1 MFEIPFNPRE
11 QRLTTTAKTALITR
25 VAELYYEREL
35 SQKDIADM
43 LELSRP
49 MVSRLLAEAKE
60 SGVVTISINRP
71 LEKREDLAKQVL
83 NRFELKEVIVVPGG
97 DPDTSRKNV
106 GVATAELLTTILRND
121 DIIGVSW
128 GRDLYHT
135 ISSLAKLELE
145 NIQVAQL
152 AGGLGEGDA
161 ASDGPEIARLL
172 GEKLSAQVRYLYA
185 PTVVQTA
192 DTKKQL
198 IEQAQL
204 AQTIT
209 LASQIDVAL
218 TGIGAIDDLS
228 SSLGKAGYIS
238 EKDRKALKKQ
248 EGKAHLLGYM
258 LDAKG
263 KTLKHNYNDRVVAAP
278 LKYLKRAKWSIGIA
292 SGVQKADAVLAALQG
307 GYFNTLVLS
316 EDVATQ
322 ILEAQNQKI
331 LST

>member
-1 MFEIPFNPRE
+1 MFEIMFKTKE
-11 QRLTTTAKTALITR
+11 QGLTRTAKTALITR

-49 MVSRLLAEAKE
+49 MVSRLLTEAKE
-60 SGVVTISINRP
+60 AGIVTISINRP

-83 NRFELKEVIVVPGG
+83 NRFRLKEVIVVPSS
-97 DPDTSRKNV
+97 DAETSRKNV

-128 GRDLYHT
+128 GRDLYHAIT
-135 ISSLAKLELE
+135 NLAKLELE

-228 SSLGKAGYIS
+228 SSLGKAGYVN

-248 EGKAHLLGYM
+248 GVEAHLLGYM
-258 LDAKG
+258 LGAKG
-263 KTLKHNYNDRVVAAP
+263 ERLKHNYNDRVVAAP

-292 SGVQKADAVLAALQG
+292 SSTEKAAAVLAALQG
-307 GYFNTLVLS
+307 NYFNTLVLS
-316 EDVATQ
+316 EDVAAQVLNAKTQ
-322 ILEAQNQKI
+322 EA
-331 LST
+331 LSI